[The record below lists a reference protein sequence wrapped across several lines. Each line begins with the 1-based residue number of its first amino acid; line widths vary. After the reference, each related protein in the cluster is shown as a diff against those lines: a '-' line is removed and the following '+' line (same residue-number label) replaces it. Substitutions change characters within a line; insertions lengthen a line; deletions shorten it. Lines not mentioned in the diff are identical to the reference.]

1 MSNQPLERDQDTIQ
15 AMPDPELLKWRE
27 LASVQMELH
36 PEDSELLR
44 LFVRSTHE
52 IGQRTAGWKPCV
64 SGWLA

>member
-15 AMPDPELLKWRE
+15 AMSDPDLLKWRE
-27 LASVQMELH
+27 LASIQMELH

-44 LFVRSTHE
+44 LFAWSTHE
-52 IGQRTAGWKPCV
+52 IDQRTAGWRPDV